1 MSEEVLTMSLATS
14 TIATMLPVT
23 DTDRAKEF
31 YADRLGL
38 PFEGAN
44 PMGELQFRLA
54 GGTLLVLLPRE
65 PGSQSESTAMSWM
78 VDDVAKE
85 MAELEARGVT
95 FEDYDLPGLKTVNH
109 IAEMG
114 AERAAWFLDPDGN
127 VLCVH
132 QQAG

>member
-1 MSEEVLTMSLATS
+1 MSLTTS

-38 PFEGAN
+38 PFEGSN
-44 PMGELQFRLA
+44 SMGEMRFGLA
-54 GGTLLVLLPRE
+54 HGDSLVLLPRE
-65 PGSQSESTAMSWM
+65 AGSQSKSTAVSWE
-78 VDDVAKE
+78 VGDVEKE

-109 IAEMG
+109 IAEMDG
-114 AERAAWFLDPDGN
+114 DKAAWFLDPDGN
-127 VLCVH
+127 VLCIH
-132 QQAG
+132 QGF